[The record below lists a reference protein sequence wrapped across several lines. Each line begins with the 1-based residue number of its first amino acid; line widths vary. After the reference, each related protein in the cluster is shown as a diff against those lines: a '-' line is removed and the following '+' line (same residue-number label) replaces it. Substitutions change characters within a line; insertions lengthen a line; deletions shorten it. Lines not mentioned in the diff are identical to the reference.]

1 MYKYKIH
8 GHDGTNYF
16 DDTGITLASSY
27 YEAMKNL
34 SDYYEDD
41 SIINIKLYFITD
53 DLVIPLPDNIP
64 DKILSSLI

>member
-1 MYKYKIH
+1 MYKYKVH
-8 GHDGTNYF
+8 GHDGINYF

-41 SIINIKLYFITD
+41 AIIDIELHYITD
-53 DLVIPLPDNIP
+53 DTVIALPEDIP
-64 DKILSSLI
+64 DKIIDSII